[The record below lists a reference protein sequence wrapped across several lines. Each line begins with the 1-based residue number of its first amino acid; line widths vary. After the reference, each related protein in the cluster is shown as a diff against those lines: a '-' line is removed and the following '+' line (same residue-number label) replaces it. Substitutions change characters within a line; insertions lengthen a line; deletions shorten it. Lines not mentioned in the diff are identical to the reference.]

1 MKIRLK
7 KLTQFLIGMLN
18 GNISKKSIQQISVLA
33 SVLCAIYSIKRVQNK
48 YNNICSKDASVY
60 IENQYPILYN
70 EFLYVKQSLS
80 KDDFN
85 KICEHIQGFYSIPDP
100 DENII
105 SWVYQYLKRDLE
117 KHAFGNIG
125 NGNNKIEGNDILFT
139 TQFFTDEYM
148 VKHLVDKVFDMKK
161 EQIPNVLFVDPA
173 SGGGN
178 FLTYTFNKLY
188 EWYYT
193 NTNQTS
199 SDIIKSIF
207 SKNLLGYD
215 LDTHLAKIA
224 SLSLYVNAFKKNILQ
239 EYVDIYIYGGVE
251 EDIYGY
257 LANDIKS
264 NIINKQDFN
273 NVVTAARRNK
283 MDLVFITNPPFMG
296 KRDMDRSLK
305 TFLTNQYPTCK
316 GDLCVSFIYKLMQ
329 DIKHNDIIAVVSQN
343 SWLNLSSLKLFRKEL
358 LKNYHIHEC
367 VDLGSN
373 AFVDISGEK
382 TNVVLC
388 TIGKQNNS
396 TLNAESV
403 FINLKSESHKM
414 KVSVLTGRTIE
425 GTRINSSLFL
435 DNSSYEICYQLENNF
450 SSLKA
455 LPTYGSFA
463 RCMQG
468 TSTGNNKEFIKYIWE
483 PVLNPEEWRL
493 VSKGGGYS
501 KWNGLNY
508 FKVKWGKDASLIKAN
523 PGSALRNIEH
533 INNTDL
539 VYSDTGT
546 LGLNV
551 RLLEPGQVFMAS
563 GPGIMIKD
571 GKPLCHMAFLNSRIA
586 TFLLK
591 VRNPKFTIS
600 AGYIS
605 SLPIVESL
613 LHSENIEKQAKACV
627 KYKKSYLSNKLPN
640 IEFKHDDYSKINNI
654 DDYVIRCIVNDIAND
669 LKRYKAE
676 FLIDKEI
683 ATAFNFSKEEMN
695 DIYIITGGFD
705 IYENNTSDISIEQL
719 DIALSSTL
727 NENCMSVG
735 KRINGFAVGSESIL
749 EVVGY
754 NLSIAPERLYDI
766 IIKNASELNRLK
778 NKYKTDLL
786 HKIIIYIVGLE
797 TLEGFPKI
805 ITLDY
810 IEKSI
815 ELNFPVIYRELSI
828 SKEIIQNIITTHH
841 PKSFL
846 GRPMFILN
854 IAL

>member
-1 MKIRLK
+1 
-7 KLTQFLIGMLN
+7 
-18 GNISKKSIQQISVLA
+18 
-33 SVLCAIYSIKRVQNK
+33 
-48 YNNICSKDASVY
+48 
-60 IENQYPILYN
+60 
-70 EFLYVKQSLS
+70 
-80 KDDFN
+80 
-85 KICEHIQGFYSIPDP
+85 
-100 DENII
+100 
-105 SWVYQYLKRDLE
+105 
-117 KHAFGNIG
+117 
-125 NGNNKIEGNDILFT
+125 
-139 TQFFTDEYM
+139 
-148 VKHLVDKVFDMKK
+148 
-161 EQIPNVLFVDPA
+161 
-173 SGGGN
+173 
-178 FLTYTFNKLY
+178 
-188 EWYYT
+188 
-193 NTNQTS
+193 
-199 SDIIKSIF
+199 
-207 SKNLLGYD
+207 
-215 LDTHLAKIA
+215 
-224 SLSLYVNAFKKNILQ
+224 
-239 EYVDIYIYGGVE
+239 
-251 EDIYGY
+251 
-257 LANDIKS
+257 
-264 NIINKQDFN
+264 
-273 NVVTAARRNK
+273 
-283 MDLVFITNPPFMG
+283 
-296 KRDMDRSLK
+296 
-305 TFLTNQYPTCK
+305 
-316 GDLCVSFIYKLMQ
+316 
-329 DIKHNDIIAVVSQN
+329 
-343 SWLNLSSLKLFRKEL
+343 
-358 LKNYHIHEC
+358 
-367 VDLGSN
+367 
-373 AFVDISGEK
+373 
-382 TNVVLC
+382 
-388 TIGKQNNS
+388 
-396 TLNAESV
+396 
-403 FINLKSESHKM
+403 
-414 KVSVLTGRTIE
+414 
-425 GTRINSSLFL
+425 
-435 DNSSYEICYQLENNF
+435 
-450 SSLKA
+450 
-455 LPTYGSFA
+455 
-463 RCMQG
+463 
-468 TSTGNNKEFIKYIWE
+468 
-483 PVLNPEEWRL
+483 
-493 VSKGGGYS
+493 
-501 KWNGLNY
+501 
-508 FKVKWGKDASLIKAN
+508 
-523 PGSALRNIEH
+523 
-533 INNTDL
+533 
-539 VYSDTGT
+539 
-546 LGLNV
+546 
-551 RLLEPGQVFMAS
+551 LEPGQVFMAS